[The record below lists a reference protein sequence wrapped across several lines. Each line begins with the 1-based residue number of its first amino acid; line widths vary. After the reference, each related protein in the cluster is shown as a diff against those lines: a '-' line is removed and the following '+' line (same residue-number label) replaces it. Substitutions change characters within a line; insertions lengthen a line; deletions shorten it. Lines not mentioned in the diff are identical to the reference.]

1 MTSTVQPSAFLYAT
15 PARPDI
21 RRTPAF
27 TLLLTVCWLLSVTC
41 LSIPG
46 RAGPLDFGAVDW
58 IALVK
63 IAARGGSL
71 LLLAGIVLRLHEHP
85 RTGVALS
92 RLIPLLLFA
101 LWCSI
106 SFLWSPL
113 KAVTF
118 GHAVE
123 LFTLVL
129 LATVTAML
137 CSTRQAAERVLK
149 HLFLTAMVLCAAIL
163 VLDYRAVIS
172 GARPAGYMH
181 PNTLGAVASNG
192 LVLLLGCRL
201 LWNWAWT
208 RRFSIPG
215 FVICSSALYISRSR
229 ASLLATFVVL
239 TILFLVRRK
248 LLFLTVIL
256 ALGGIMTALVPYVD
270 AVNHVPDSIGS
281 YILRGQTR
289 ADLAG
294 ASGRDELWPI
304 AIRSFLDAPWFGHG
318 YYMISSTGSFY
329 VWHKQQFQ
337 TAHNLMLHLLTGTG
351 LFGAALFSWGLGTP
365 LRPCFANWRG
375 MSEHH
380 KIGFLVLLIF
390 VWFLILGCFEISIL
404 GPLDPAVV
412 LFFASLGLVAGNSE

>member
-1 MTSTVQPSAFLYAT
+1 MAASPAYSWAM
-15 PARPDI
+15 PARPRL
-21 RRTPAF
+21 RRSPEF
-27 TLLLTVCWLLSVTC
+27 HLLLMVCWLLSLTC

-46 RAGPLDFGAVDW
+46 RAGPLNFGAVDW

-71 LLLAGIVLRLHEHP
+71 LLLGMILLRMHDHR
-85 RTGVALS
+85 RTGAALA
-92 RLIPLLLFA
+92 RLIPLMLFA
-101 LWCSI
+101 LWCSV

-113 KAVTF
+113 RAVSF
-118 GHAVE
+118 GHAIE
-123 LFTLVL
+123 LLTLVM
-129 LATVTAML
+129 LATVTAIL
-137 CSTRQAAERVLK
+137 CSSQDGVGTILQ
-149 HLFLTAMVLCAAIL
+149 HLFLTVMMICAAIL
-163 VLDYRAVIS
+163 LLEYRAILS
-172 GARPAGYMH
+172 GERPSGYMH

-192 LVLLLGCRL
+192 LILLLGSRL
-201 LWNWAWT
+201 LWDWPWT
-208 RRFSIPG
+208 RRFWIPG
-215 FVICSSALYISRSR
+215 LAICGAALYISRSR

-256 ALGGIMTALVPYVD
+256 AVAGVLTALVPYVD

-304 AIRSFLDAPWFGHG
+304 ALRSFRDAPWFGHG
-318 YYMISSTGSFY
+318 YYMISSSGSFY

-337 TAHNLMLHLLTGTG
+337 TAHNLLLHLLTGTG
-351 LFGAALFSWGLGTP
+351 LFGAALFTWGLGTA
-365 LRPCFANWRG
+365 LRPCFSNWCG
-375 MSEHH
+375 ISEHH
-380 KIGFLVLLIF
+380 KIEFLVLLIF

-412 LFFASLGLVAGNSE
+412 LFFASIGLVAGSSE